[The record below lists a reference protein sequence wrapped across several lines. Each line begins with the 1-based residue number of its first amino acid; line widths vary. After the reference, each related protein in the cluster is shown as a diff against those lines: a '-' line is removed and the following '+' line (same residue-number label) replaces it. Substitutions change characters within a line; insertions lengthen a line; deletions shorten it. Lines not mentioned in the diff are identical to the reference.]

1 MAQIPSSGAYD
12 GGPLAAQGGGR
23 TSSRLPFHGAA
34 SDTLIMGNEQWWSKL
49 EPATREWL
57 IANNGDA
64 VPERVA
70 AEVAAAGGPV
80 AAAPAGED
88 DTLPGLFYR
97 DEILDWVEETANTED
112 PQASV

>member
-1 MAQIPSSGAYD
+1 
-12 GGPLAAQGGGR
+12 
-23 TSSRLPFHGAA
+23 
-34 SDTLIMGNEQWWSKL
+34 MGNEQWWSRL

-70 AEVAAAGGPV
+70 TEVTAAGGPV
-80 AAAPAGED
+80 AMEPTCGD
-88 DTLPGLFYR
+88 DTEPGLLYP
-97 DEILDWVEETANTED
+97 DEIVDWIEEIANAED